1 MANDNKNKKPLVLL
15 DAASPAPDSVV
26 ETEQIRA
33 GWAGSQG
40 ARGGEQQL
48 QDDTPTINEH
58 QLRNVQSAPSGVSAK
73 DINKAPGSGEV
84 KLPASATKYG
94 VLRGAPSSVVIQHMI
109 DAIPVESEEQRER
122 REKAEKRNAL
132 FAAIGDG
139 VSALSNLYFTTK
151 GSPSADQSKSLSK
164 AESER
169 KDKARKERESNI
181 EKRLRLLKEQR
192 AELNNLESQRLK
204 DRQLEIM
211 EKYREGQNK
220 ISRKRADDYMEYLTK
235 KNQLEKETKEAEAK
249 RKAELDKQEQQRKD
263 ALNKSAVDRNK
274 AATAKYGSDAKAN
287 QQKANAY
294 VRDANDRMAK
304 RTSGGGRQYNPANDP
319 GMEKVV
325 ERDKKTGTTTTYYRP
340 RSKPSKP
347 AGKTG
352 SGSAKSKFSIHK

>member
-1 MANDNKNKKPLVLL
+1 MPNENKNKKPLVLL
-15 DAASPAPDSVV
+15 DAANPAPVLPSPSEVMAPKPVV
-26 ETEQIRA
+26 A
-33 GWAGSQG
+33 GWAGDP
-40 ARGGEQQL
+40 RTEDRL
-48 QDDTPTINEH
+48 VDDTQTINEH
-58 QLRNVQSAPSGVSAK
+58 QLRNIKTAPGGVSVK

-94 VLRGAPSSVVIQHMI
+94 VLRGAPASVVLQHMI
-109 DAIPVESEEQRER
+109 DAIPVETEEQRKR
-122 REKAEKRNAL
+122 RERAEKRNAL

-181 EKRLRLLKEQR
+181 ERRLRLLKEQR

-211 EKYREGQNK
+211 EKYREGMLKAANDRVDELRRNNTAERV
-220 ISRKRADDYMEYLTK
+220 RKA
-235 KNQLEKETKEAEAK
+235 EKDKAEAK
-249 RKAELDKQEQQRKD
+249 LKD
-263 ALNKSAVDRNK
+263 DLNKSAVDRNK
-274 AATAKYGSDAKAN
+274 AAAAKYESDAKAN

-304 RTSGGGRQYNPANDP
+304 RGRNQRQYNPANDP

-325 ERDKKTGTTTTYYRP
+325 ERDRKTGTTTTYYRP
-340 RSKPSKP
+340 RPKPSKP
-347 AGKTG
+347 EGKTG

>member
-1 MANDNKNKKPLVLL
+1 MTTMANDNKNKMPLVLL
-15 DAASPAPDSVV
+15 DAANPAPDSVV
-26 ETEQIRA
+26 ETEQIGA

-40 ARGGEQQL
+40 SRGGETQL
-48 QDDTPTINEH
+48 QDNTPTINEH
-58 QLRNVQSAPSGVSAK
+58 QLRNVQNAPNGVSVK

-94 VLRGAPSSVVIQHMI
+94 VLRGAPSSVVLQHMI
-109 DAIPVESEEQRER
+109 DAIPVETEEQRKR

-192 AELNNLESQRLK
+192 AELNNIESQRLK

-211 EKYREGQNK
+211 EKYREG
-220 ISRKRADDYMEYLTK
+220 ML
-235 KNQLEKETKEAEAK
+235 
-249 RKAELDKQEQQRKD
+249 KA
-263 ALNKSAVDRNK
+263 
-274 AATAKYGSDAKAN
+274 
-287 QQKANAY
+287 
-294 VRDANDRMAK
+294 ANDRVDELRRNNTAEGVRKREKDQADKERQDKEADNRNKNRDRNAATNAAK
-304 RTSGGGRQYNPANDP
+304 AGEQRRHNQETEQQGRERNQETRRHHQETEKNQKNKSGNKR
-319 GMEKVV
+319 
-325 ERDKKTGTTTTYYRP
+325 KTNV
-340 RSKPSKP
+340 KWQ
-347 AGKTG
+347 
-352 SGSAKSKFSIHK
+352 

>member
-1 MANDNKNKKPLVLL
+1 MANENKNKKPLVTL
-15 DAASPAPDSVV
+15 DAANPAPDGVV
-26 ETEQIRA
+26 KTEPVVG
-33 GWAGSQG
+33 GWAGTQ
-40 ARGGEQQL
+40 ATRGGEQQL
-48 QDDTPTINEH
+48 QDNTPQMTEQQVDNIK
-58 QLRNVQSAPSGVSAK
+58 RAPSGVSVK
-73 DINKAPGSGEV
+73 DINKVPGSGEV

-94 VLRGAPSSVVIQHMI
+94 VLAGAPSSVVLQHMI
-109 DAIPVESEEQRER
+109 DAIPIETEEQRKR

-164 AESER
+164 AESDR
-169 KDKARKERESNI
+169 RDKARKERESNI

-211 EKYREGQNK
+211 EKYREGMVKAAND
-220 ISRKRADDYMEYLTK
+220 RVDELRRNNTAERVR
-235 KNQLEKETKEAEAK
+235 NAEKDKAEAK
-249 RKAELDKQEQQRKD
+249 RKDEKAKQEQKE
-263 ALNKSAVDRNK
+263 
-274 AATAKYGSDAKAN
+274 SDNRIAN
-287 QQKANAY
+287 N
-294 VRDANDRMAK
+294 NK
-304 RTSGGGRQYNPANDP
+304 RTSAYQSRVSNQNKNNDRNTSDMIKKRGGRQYNPANDP

-340 RSKPSKP
+340 RSKP

>member
-1 MANDNKNKKPLVLL
+1 MVNEKKKEKKPLVTL
-15 DAASPAPDSVV
+15 DAANPAPDGVV
-26 ETEQIRA
+26 ETEQTGA
-33 GWAGSQG
+33 GWAGTQ
-40 ARGGEQQL
+40 ATRGGEQQL
-48 QDDTPTINEH
+48 QDNTPQMTEQQVDNIK
-58 QLRNVQSAPSGVSAK
+58 RAPSGVSVK
-73 DINKAPGSGEV
+73 DINKVPGSGEV

-94 VLRGAPSSVVIQHMI
+94 VLAGAPSSVVLQHMI
-109 DAIPVESEEQRER
+109 DAIPIETEEERKR

-164 AESER
+164 AESDR

-181 EKRLRLLKEQR
+181 ERRLRLLKEQR

-211 EKYREGQNK
+211 EKYREGLVKAANNK
-220 ISRKRADDYMEYLTK
+220 AEELRRHNTAEEVRNK
-235 KNQLEKETKEAEAK
+235 EKDQAEAK
-249 RKAELDKQEQQRKD
+249 RKDEKAKQEQKE
-263 ALNKSAVDRNK
+263 
-274 AATAKYGSDAKAN
+274 SDNRIAN
-287 QQKANAY
+287 N
-294 VRDANDRMAK
+294 NK
-304 RTSGGGRQYNPANDP
+304 RTSAYQSRVSNQNKNNDKNTSDMIAKRGRNQRQYNPANDP

-325 ERDKKTGTTTTYYRP
+325 ERDRKTGTTTTYYRP

>member
-1 MANDNKNKKPLVLL
+1 MPNENKNKKPLVTL
-15 DAASPAPDSVV
+15 DAANPAPDGVV
-26 ETEQIRA
+26 ETEQTGA
-33 GWAGSQG
+33 GWAGTQ
-40 ARGGEQQL
+40 ATRGGEQQL
-48 QDDTPTINEH
+48 QDNTS
-58 QLRNVQSAPSGVSAK
+58 QLTEQQVDNIKRAPSGVSVK
-73 DINKAPGSGEV
+73 DINKVPGSGEV

-94 VLRGAPSSVVIQHMI
+94 VLRGAPSSVVLQHMI
-109 DAIPVESEEQRER
+109 DEIPVETEEQRKR

-164 AESER
+164 AESDR
-169 KDKARKERESNI
+169 KDKARKERENNI
-181 EKRLRLLKEQR
+181 DRRIRLLKEQR
-192 AELNNLESQRLK
+192 AELNNLEAQRLK

-235 KNQLEKETKEAEAK
+235 KNQMEKEAKEAEAK

-274 AATAKYGSDAKAN
+274 AATAKYGSDARVN
-287 QQKANAY
+287 QQKGNAY
-294 VRDANDRMAK
+294 VRDANDRINK
-304 RTSGGGRQYNPANDP
+304 RRAGDGGSKYTGPTTRANYDSKGRLKGYTVSSRGSSPA
-319 GMEKVV
+319 
-325 ERDKKTGTTTTYYRP
+325 
-340 RSKPSKP
+340 KPS
-347 AGKTG
+347 GG

>member
-1 MANDNKNKKPLVLL
+1 MVNDNKNKRPLVLL
-15 DAASPAPDSVV
+15 DAANPAPDSVV
-26 ETEQIRA
+26 ETEQIGA
-33 GWAGSQG
+33 GWAGAQ
-40 ARGGEQQL
+40 ATKGGEQQL
-48 QDDTPTINEH
+48 HDDTRTINEH
-58 QLRNVQSAPSGVSAK
+58 QLRNVQNAPSGVSAK

-94 VLRGAPSSVVIQHMI
+94 VLRGAPASVVLQHMI
-109 DAIPVESEEQRER
+109 DEIPVETEEQRKR

-192 AELNNLESQRLK
+192 AELNNIESQRLK
-204 DRQLEIM
+204 ARQLEIM
-211 EKYREGQNK
+211 EKYREGLVKAANNK
-220 ISRKRADDYMEYLTK
+220 VEELRRKNTAEEVRNK
-235 KNQLEKETKEAEAK
+235 EKDQAEAK
-249 RKAELDKQEQQRKD
+249 LKED
-263 ALNKSAVDRNK
+263 LNKSAVDKNK
-274 AATAKYGSDAKAN
+274 AAAEKSRSDAKAN

-304 RTSGGGRQYNPANDP
+304 RGRNQRQYNPANDP

>member
-1 MANDNKNKKPLVLL
+1 MVNEKKKEKKPLVTL
-15 DAASPAPDSVV
+15 DVANPAPDGVV
-26 ETEQIRA
+26 KTEQAGA
-33 GWAGSQG
+33 GWAGNQG
-40 ARGGEQQL
+40 TRGGEQQL
-48 QDDTPTINEH
+48 QEDTP
-58 QLRNVQSAPSGVSAK
+58 QLTEQQVDNIKRAPSGVSVK
-73 DINKAPGSGEV
+73 DINKVPGSGEV

-94 VLRGAPSSVVIQHMI
+94 VLQGAPSQVILQHMI
-109 DAIPVESEEQRER
+109 DAIPVETEEQRKR

-164 AESER
+164 AESDR

-211 EKYREGQNK
+211 EKYREGMLKAAND
-220 ISRKRADDYMEYLTK
+220 RVDELRRNNTAERVR
-235 KNQLEKETKEAEAK
+235 NAEKDKAEAK
-249 RKAELDKQEQQRKD
+249 RKDD
-263 ALNKSAVDRNK
+263 LNKSAVDRNK
-274 AATAKYGSDAKAN
+274 AAAEKSRSDARVN
-287 QQKANAY
+287 QQKGNAY

-304 RTSGGGRQYNPANDP
+304 RGGSSKYNGPTTRAVYDSKGRLKGYTVSSRGSSPA
-319 GMEKVV
+319 
-325 ERDKKTGTTTTYYRP
+325 
-340 RSKPSKP
+340 KPS
-347 AGKTG
+347 GG

>member
-1 MANDNKNKKPLVLL
+1 MVNENKNKKPLVTL
-15 DAASPAPDSVV
+15 DAANPAPDGVV
-26 ETEQIRA
+26 ETEQTGA
-33 GWAGSQG
+33 GWAGNQG
-40 ARGGEQQL
+40 TRGGEQQL
-48 QDDTPTINEH
+48 QDDTPQMTEQQVDNIK
-58 QLRNVQSAPSGVSAK
+58 RAPSGVSVK
-73 DINKAPGSGEV
+73 DINKVPGSGEV

-94 VLRGAPSSVVIQHMI
+94 VLAGAPSSVVLQHMI
-109 DAIPVESEEQRER
+109 DAIPIETEEQRKKRER
-122 REKAEKRNAL
+122 AEKRNAL

-192 AELNNLESQRLK
+192 AELNNIESLRLK

-211 EKYREGQNK
+211 EKYREEQNK
-220 ISRKRADDYMEYLTK
+220 ISRKRADDHMEYLTK
-235 KNQLEKETKEAEAK
+235 KNQIEKKAKEDEAK
-249 RKAELDKQEQQRKD
+249 RKED
-263 ALNKSAVDRNK
+263 LNKSAVDRNK
-274 AATAKYGSDAKAN
+274 AAAEKSRSDARVN
-287 QQKANAY
+287 QQKGNAY

-304 RTSGGGRQYNPANDP
+304 RGRNQRQYNPANDP

-325 ERDKKTGTTTTYYRP
+325 ERDRKTGTTTTYYRP
-340 RSKPSKP
+340 KSSKP
-347 AGKTG
+347 AKPNSG

>member
-1 MANDNKNKKPLVLL
+1 M
-15 DAASPAPDSVV
+15 
-26 ETEQIRA
+26 
-33 GWAGSQG
+33 
-40 ARGGEQQL
+40 
-48 QDDTPTINEH
+48 
-58 QLRNVQSAPSGVSAK
+58 SAK

-94 VLRGAPSSVVIQHMI
+94 VLRGAPASVVLQNMI
-109 DAIPVESEEQRER
+109 DAIPAESEEQRKR

-164 AESER
+164 AESDR
-169 KDKARKERESNI
+169 RDKARKERESNI

-220 ISRKRADDYMEYLTK
+220 IARKRADDYMEYLTK
-235 KNQLEKETKEAEAK
+235 KNQLEKEDKEAEAK
-249 RKAELDKQEQQRKD
+249 RKDEEAKQKKKESDNRI
-263 ALNKSAVDRNK
+263 ANSNKRTRAYQANVSNQNKNRDRNT
-274 AATAKYGSDAKAN
+274 AANVANKKDQMKKRSAGRKYTGPTTRANYDSKGNLKGYTVSSRGSSPAK
-287 QQKANAY
+287 
-294 VRDANDRMAK
+294 
-304 RTSGGGRQYNPANDP
+304 
-319 GMEKVV
+319 
-325 ERDKKTGTTTTYYRP
+325 P
-340 RSKPSKP
+340 R
-347 AGKTG
+347 TG

>member
-1 MANDNKNKKPLVLL
+1 MANDNKNKKPLVTL
-15 DAASPAPDSVV
+15 DAANPAPDGVV
-26 ETEQIRA
+26 KTEPMGS
-33 GWAGSQG
+33 GWAGDVKPQG
-40 ARGGEQQL
+40 DGPQL
-48 QDDTPTINEH
+48 QDNTPTINEH

-73 DINKAPGSGEV
+73 DINKAPGSSEV
-84 KLPASATKYG
+84 ELPASATKYG
-94 VLRGAPSSVVIQHMI
+94 VLRGAPSSVVLQHMI
-109 DAIPVESEEQRER
+109 DAIPAESEEQRKR

-192 AELNNLESQRLK
+192 AELNNLESQQLK
-204 DRQLEIM
+204 ARQLEIM

-220 ISRKRADDYMEYLTK
+220 IARKRADDYMEYLTK
-235 KNQLEKETKEAEAK
+235 KNQLEKEDKEAEAK
-249 RKAELDKQEQQRKD
+249 RKAELDKQEQQRKE
-263 ALNKSAVDRNK
+263 ALNKSAVGRNN
-274 AATAKYGSDAKAN
+274 AAAAKYGSDAKAN
-287 QQKANAY
+287 RQKANAY

-304 RTSGGGRQYNPANDP
+304 RGRNQRQYNPANDP

>member
-1 MANDNKNKKPLVLL
+1 MANENKNKKPLVTL
-15 DAASPAPDSVV
+15 DAANPAPDGVV
-26 ETEQIRA
+26 KTEPMGS
-33 GWAGSQG
+33 GWAGDVKPQG
-40 ARGGEQQL
+40 DGPQL
-48 QDDTPTINEH
+48 QDNTPTINEH

-84 KLPASATKYG
+84 ELPASATKYG
-94 VLRGAPSSVVIQHMI
+94 VLRGAPASVVLQHMI
-109 DAIPVESEEQRER
+109 DAIPAESEEQRKR

-164 AESER
+164 AESDR

-192 AELNNLESQRLK
+192 AELNNIESQRLK

-235 KNQLEKETKEAEAK
+235 KNQLEKEDKEAEAK

-263 ALNKSAVDRNK
+263 ALNKSAVDRNN
-274 AATAKYGSDAKAN
+274 AAKAKYFSDARVN
-287 QQKANAY
+287 QQKGNAY

-304 RTSGGGRQYNPANDP
+304 RGRNQRQYNPANDP

-325 ERDKKTGTTTTYYRP
+325 ERDRKTGTTTTYYRP
-340 RSKPSKP
+340 RPKPSKP

>member
-1 MANDNKNKKPLVLL
+1 MPNENKNKKPLVTL
-15 DAASPAPDSVV
+15 DAANPAPDGVV
-26 ETEQIRA
+26 ETEQTGA
-33 GWAGSQG
+33 GWAGTQ
-40 ARGGEQQL
+40 ATRGGEQQL
-48 QDDTPTINEH
+48 QDDTP
-58 QLRNVQSAPSGVSAK
+58 QLTEQQVDNIKRAPSGVSVK
-73 DINKAPGSGEV
+73 DINKVPGSGEV

-94 VLRGAPSSVVIQHMI
+94 VLAGAPSSVVLQHMI
-109 DAIPVESEEQRER
+109 DAIPIETEEERKKRER
-122 REKAEKRNAL
+122 AEKRNAL

-164 AESER
+164 AESDR
-169 KDKARKERESNI
+169 KDKARKERENNI

-192 AELNNLESQRLK
+192 AELNNIESQRLK

-211 EKYREGQNK
+211 EKYREGLNK

-235 KNQLEKETKEAEAK
+235 KNQMEKEAKEAEAK
-249 RKAELDKQEQQRKD
+249 RKAEKAKQEK
-263 ALNKSAVDRNK
+263 KE
-274 AATAKYGSDAKAN
+274 SDNRIADSN
-287 QQKANAY
+287 
-294 VRDANDRMAK
+294 K
-304 RTSGGGRQYNPANDP
+304 RTSAYQSRVSNQNKNNDRNTSDMIKKRGGRQYNPANDP

-347 AGKTG
+347 AKPNSG

>member
-1 MANDNKNKKPLVLL
+1 MVNEKNKEKKPLVTL
-15 DAASPAPDSVV
+15 DAANPAPDGVV
-26 ETEQIRA
+26 KTEQTGA
-33 GWAGSQG
+33 GWAGNQST
-40 ARGGEQQL
+40 RGGDQQL

-58 QLRNVQSAPSGVSAK
+58 QLRNIENAPNGVNTDDVNNLPVKNVQPSAQVAK
-73 DINKAPGSGEV
+73 W
-84 KLPASATKYG
+84 G
-94 VLRGAPSSVVIQHMI
+94 VLQGAPSQVVLQHMI
-109 DAIPVESEEQRER
+109 DDIPVETEEQRKR

-164 AESER
+164 AESDR
-169 KDKARKERESNI
+169 KDKARKERENNI
-181 EKRLRLLKEQR
+181 DRRIRLLKEQR
-192 AELNNLESQRLK
+192 ADFYNMQSMKIR
-204 DRQLEIM
+204 
-211 EKYREGQNK
+211 GQMADAQK
-220 ISRKRADDYMEYLTK
+220 AYQEARSAAERKKAEDYMRYLTQR
-235 KNQLEKETKEAEAK
+235 NQILKEEKEAEAK

-287 QQKANAY
+287 QQKASAY
-294 VRDANDRMAK
+294 VRDANDRMFK
-304 RTSGGGRQYNPANDP
+304 RGRNQRQYNPANDP

>member
-1 MANDNKNKKPLVLL
+1 MANENKNKRPLVLL
-15 DAASPAPDSVV
+15 DAANPAPDSVV
-26 ETEQIRA
+26 ETEQIGA

-40 ARGGEQQL
+40 SRGGEQQL
-48 QDDTPTINEH
+48 QDNTPTINEH
-58 QLRNVQSAPSGVSAK
+58 QLRNIQSAPSGVSVK

-94 VLRGAPSSVVIQHMI
+94 VLRGAPSSVVLQHMI
-109 DAIPVESEEQRER
+109 DAIPVETEEQRKR

-192 AELNNLESQRLK
+192 AELNNIESQRLK

-211 EKYREGQNK
+211 EKYREG
-220 ISRKRADDYMEYLTK
+220 ML
-235 KNQLEKETKEAEAK
+235 
-249 RKAELDKQEQQRKD
+249 KA
-263 ALNKSAVDRNK
+263 
-274 AATAKYGSDAKAN
+274 
-287 QQKANAY
+287 
-294 VRDANDRMAK
+294 ANDRVDELRRNNTAEGVRKREKDQADKERQDKEADNRNKNRDRNAATNAAK
-304 RTSGGGRQYNPANDP
+304 AGEQRRHNQETEQQGRERNQETRRHHQETEKNQKNKSGNKR
-319 GMEKVV
+319 
-325 ERDKKTGTTTTYYRP
+325 KTNV
-340 RSKPSKP
+340 KWQ
-347 AGKTG
+347 
-352 SGSAKSKFSIHK
+352 